1 MCKTTIVKF
10 KNEFKTN
17 YIQDTQTYN
26 INNIMLKIFLDTEFT
41 GLNQQSSLISIALIA
56 ETGEEF
62 YGELTDYDQHNIS
75 SWVIKNVLSQ
85 LNDKNATNIL
95 KGTQK
100 EIAEGIKEWLNQFS
114 KEGSSIQIWADC
126 YAWDWILFCEL
137 FGGAFGIPSIIHY
150 MPMDL
155 ATLFDIK
162 TGKPDTSRF
171 DFIKDEIFNKNW
183 IQHHALHDAK
193 VEKLCYD
200 KLMRL

>member
-1 MCKTTIVKF
+1 
-10 KNEFKTN
+10 
-17 YIQDTQTYN
+17 
-26 INNIMLKIFLDTEFT
+26 MLKIFLDTEFT
-41 GLNQQSSLISIALIA
+41 GLHQQSSLISIALIA
-56 ETGEEF
+56 ETGEDF
-62 YGELTDYDQHNIS
+62 YGELTDFD
-75 SWVIKNVLSQ
+75 IKNINPWVKENVLPQ
-85 LNDKNATNIL
+85 LNENNASNII

-100 EIAEGIKEWLNQFS
+100 EIAKAIKEWLIQFS
-114 KEGSSIQIWADC
+114 NEASSIQIWADC

-137 FGGAFGIPSIIHY
+137 FGGAFEIPSSIHY

-171 DFIKDEIFNKNW
+171 DFVKNEISDKNW

-200 KLMRL
+200 KLMGL